1 MPLTKKPTD
10 PMQRAI
16 PKNPKYE
23 DIGPTLDTGA
33 SMSKYLKRM
42 EELRENFK
50 MRDDEIFKRMKLSTF
65 VQLILQIHE
74 IREQSRTIQTF
85 DHISEVKNGHTTK
98 DVQQVS
104 SEAGDIQ
111 KDFSEPPH
119 TTRSTLENL
128 VRGVGE
134 YDTYSDIPQG
144 DRKSPMVS
152 NKDACDTNH
161 ETPYLLLD
169 VRDRED
175 FDACHI
181 ITALNY
187 PIAML
192 SRSINFETP
201 EMLAFR
207 NKPGQIIIV
216 YDEDERLAPR
226 AATTL
231 VQRGY
236 ANLYLLSGGL
246 KVAWKHFPEGL
257 IVGEMPSSVRQALK
271 LKTRDRSSGVSTGIG
286 NRASS
291 ASSSKHNCLPGALS
305 SAPSFG
311 TRVVTPTL
319 YCQPGSRDT
328 ANGLE
333 DFLSEDIVKLTLQLE
348 NGMDDGRSVR
358 SGYSRSTLSSA
369 RHSACTTASAG
380 VCRRPFR

>member
-1 MPLTKKPTD
+1 
-10 PMQRAI
+10 MQRAI

-42 EELRENFK
+42 EELRE
-50 MRDDEIFKRMKLSTF
+50 T
-65 VQLILQIHE
+65 
-74 IREQSRTIQTF
+74 
-85 DHISEVKNGHTTK
+85 
-98 DVQQVS
+98 
-104 SEAGDIQ
+104 
-111 KDFSEPPH
+111 
-119 TTRSTLENL
+119 
-128 VRGVGE
+128 
-134 YDTYSDIPQG
+134 
-144 DRKSPMVS
+144 
-152 NKDACDTNH
+152 
-161 ETPYLLLD
+161 
-169 VRDRED
+169 
-175 FDACHI
+175 
-181 ITALNY
+181 LNY

-246 KVAWKHFPEGL
+246 KVAWKRFPEGL
-257 IVGEMPSSVRQALK
+257 IVGEMPLSVRQALK
-271 LKTRDRSSGVSTGIG
+271 LKTRDRSSGGTTGIH

-319 YCQPGSRDT
+319 YCKPGSRDT
-328 ANGLE
+328 ADGLE

-348 NGMDDGRSVR
+348 NGMDDG
-358 SGYSRSTLSSA
+358 
-369 RHSACTTASAG
+369 
-380 VCRRPFR
+380 